1 MPLTA
6 TASSCSGEWSGITPY
21 MRTRDSALRQ
31 NNRTT
36 HSTVPNVSPFFLCPA
51 GQQLN
56 FVALNVRNRTHGY
69 IGSCKRYGA
78 CSQKAHC
85 TPGEYRSSNAPI
97 AFVTSTAAIIPCA
110 PPSNCAACSGSVSR
124 VHLLPTPVE
133 TAGAVGLPSASQ
145 TARPSSLHSPQTGD
159 GKLFPADS
167 SAISKS
173 TLTLISTVFG
183 HARTFSKSKVPKSL
197 ARAGSGC
204 KHLVFAYSENAPGT
218 FRPLL

>member
-124 VHLLPTPVE
+124 VHLRPTPVE
-133 TAGAVGLPSASQ
+133 AAATGYLPLRRSAP
-145 TARPSSLHSPQTGD
+145 PSFSPLT
-159 GKLFPADS
+159 GKLSPPNSPAIWTG
-167 SAISKS
+167 AP
-173 TLTLISTVFG
+173 TPLSTVLG
-183 HARTFSKSKVPKSL
+183 HARTFAKSKVPTSL
-197 ARAGSGC
+197 V
-204 KHLVFAYSENAPGT
+204 LP
-218 FRPLL
+218 